1 MFDSVKIVSNTGFY
15 YSVHLTFTN
24 VKLAFKEIT
33 KYLDFQYKM
42 GSSVIMS
49 TCSCREPVLNSQHRH
64 SSSQSPIT
72 AFLGDLIPSSK
83 LCLMQDTNTN
93 SIK

>member
-1 MFDSVKIVSNTGFY
+1 MFYSVKIVSNTGFY
-15 YSVHLTFTN
+15 FSVHYSTFTN

-33 KYLDFQYKM
+33 KYLDYQYKM

-49 TCSCREPVLNSQHRH
+49 TCSWREPVLNSQHRH

-83 LCLMQDTNTN
+83 LCLPH
-93 SIK
+93 SRY